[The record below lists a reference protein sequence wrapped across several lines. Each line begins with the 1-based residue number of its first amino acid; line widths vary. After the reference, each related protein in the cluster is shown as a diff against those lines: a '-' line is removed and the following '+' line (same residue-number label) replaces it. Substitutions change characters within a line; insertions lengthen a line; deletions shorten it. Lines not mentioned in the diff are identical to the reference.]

1 MSSVSLFAN
10 PLILD
15 RLELVL
21 LKLVNAAT
29 DAEREE
35 ALMVAA
41 EEIKRALDARKFG
54 G

>member
-1 MSSVSLFAN
+1 MIPPWALAAIGSL
-10 PLILD
+10 LG
-15 RLELVL
+15 VV

-35 ALMVAA
+35 ALMLAA